1 MPKLSE
7 EEISDFLKEKNMICR
22 IGTVDESGAPLVTPI
37 WFVFEDEKI
46 WFTPRQHS
54 EWLQHIRANSKVGLS
69 IDETDLPCRKV
80 VVRGSAK
87 IEFEVGLD
95 DKWRELYRRIC
106 RRYVDNSDDYVD
118 GTIDQPRAL
127 CSVYIPDS
135 EVRTWRFPVG
145 SEHYSGI
152 WAKKYWTKDAKIKS
166 SSQDLFEKL
175 DKRV

>member
-1 MPKLSE
+1 
-7 EEISDFLKEKNMICR
+7 MIN
-22 IGTVDESGAPLVTPI
+22 GESFI
-37 WFVFEDEKI
+37 
-46 WFTPRQHS
+46 
-54 EWLQHIRANSKVGLS
+54 
-69 IDETDLPCRKV
+69 
-80 VVRGSAK
+80 
-87 IEFEVGLD
+87 
-95 DKWRELYRRIC
+95 RRIC

-145 SEHYSGI
+145 DEHYSGI
-152 WAKKYWTKDAKIKS
+152 WANKYWTKDAKIKS

>member
-1 MPKLSE
+1 M
-7 EEISDFLKEKNMICR
+7 
-22 IGTVDESGAPLVTPI
+22 
-37 WFVFEDEKI
+37 
-46 WFTPRQHS
+46 
-54 EWLQHIRANSKVGLS
+54 QHIRANSKVGLS

-145 SEHYSGI
+145 DEHYSGI
-152 WAKKYWTKDAKIKS
+152 WAKKYWTKDAKLGAVHKTC
-166 SSQDLFEKL
+166 LKN
-175 DKRV
+175 